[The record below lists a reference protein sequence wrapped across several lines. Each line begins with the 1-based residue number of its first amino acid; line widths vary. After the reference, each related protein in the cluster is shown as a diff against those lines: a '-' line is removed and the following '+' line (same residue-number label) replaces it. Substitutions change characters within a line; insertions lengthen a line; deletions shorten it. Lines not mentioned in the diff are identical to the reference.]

1 MSEATWQDTRQRF
14 SIWTFL
20 VVIFIVTI
28 NARFLVE
35 IVVTFHLHKFLQTQS
50 IHAFREKRVKQ
61 GKCMNLWTISFYNS
75 FNSMQFTFSSKS
87 SSFQPFKWFIR
98 FEWIFFISFKLHFKF
113 LCNFTFKVLLLC
125 LFIKPCFAFNSISKQ

>member
-1 MSEATWQDTRQRF
+1 VRSTNVVHAKRCIPNTRIDHTNTTAAVTFEAQIQMSEATWQDTRQRF

-61 GKCMNLWTISFYNS
+61 GKCMNL
-75 FNSMQFTFSSKS
+75 
-87 SSFQPFKWFIR
+87 
-98 FEWIFFISFKLHFKF
+98 
-113 LCNFTFKVLLLC
+113 
-125 LFIKPCFAFNSISKQ
+125 